1 MIFMY
6 KKLKNDKSLNFVTG
20 GLYTPS
26 ENIEQDRI
34 EKFYPNE
41 NIKMKNKQHFDYL
54 KEKSKK

>member
-1 MIFMY
+1 MY

-20 GLYTPS
+20 GLYTPR

-34 EKFYPNE
+34 KKFYPNE
-41 NIKMKNKQHFDYL
+41 NIKMKNKNFDYL

>member
-20 GLYTPS
+20 GLYTPR
-26 ENIEQDRI
+26 ENVEQDRI

-41 NIKMKNKQHFDYL
+41 NIKMKNKNFDYL

>member
-20 GLYTPS
+20 GLYTPR
-26 ENIEQDRI
+26 ENVKQDKV

-41 NIKMKNKQHFDYL
+41 KIEVKNKYFDYL
-54 KEKSKK
+54 NGKSRK